1 MKCLSSSLA
10 VRAVPRVALALALAV
25 PVLSRADA
33 GVLIPSNKPAPDPSI
48 LSLEEME
55 IKVLIDNGVARVE
68 VRQIFANHEGSI
80 LEGEYLFALP
90 ARATVSDFA
99 VWDGVTRI
107 PGVILERKRAGEIYE
122 NLKWQSIDPGLL
134 QVGERGAD
142 EARRTAVFSARI
154 VPIPAHG
161 TKRMELEYH
170 ETIPVENLESYFAIP
185 LRPDA
190 YRAQVAGRLRIDF
203 ELRSAH
209 ALRDFQLVGTTYPL
223 EVKER
228 TPHLVRGRFEGRK
241 VTFQEDFAVRY
252 ALDSAKTDRLEVLT
266 YREPVPGTPPP
277 TVTAPEPAGNEPGFF
292 EASAVLGTGSTGAA
306 DASGRPRTVLALFDT
321 SLSMQ
326 WEKLDRS
333 YQALEALLRGLRPA
347 DRFNLLVFNTE
358 VTPWAA
364 GFVAAE
370 PAQVEAALAFVKSGY
385 IRGGTDMERVVKA
398 ALGEIS
404 GQRAGSAA
412 RPAGTPTCATD
423 CYLVLFTDGGAT
435 RGSILNARLAA
446 GYEMKWKELPE
457 AQRPRTFVF
466 AVGDDANLPLL
477 RLLARHNGVL
487 EWARS
492 TEPIEFKLQAFLSK
506 IGRSPVA
513 GLQLSAAPESNF
525 DLIYP
530 LDEAP
535 YAGSVA
541 AWIGQYRRPMAKA
554 DFGVRGTRDGVPFEM
569 RTTAALPERNVEH
582 PHLPRL
588 WARRRVDAL
597 LEKIE
602 REGED
607 RDTVD
612 EIIRLARRYKF
623 VTPYT
628 SFLAAPRALLRPRV
642 IRPGDPVLRVK
653 TDPSIVSVIAMFPF
667 GLVKPLRYLPREDTW
682 QTRFLAPKDLAD
694 GTYQVRLVLRDRR
707 GQVYRESKS
716 FVIASQPPVVRVR
729 LAKSQVRRGE
739 SVALRVSASAST
751 RTIVARLYG
760 AAPVQLRWNENA
772 GANTGELIVPRE
784 LPAGRY
790 TLRVI
795 AEDMAH
801 NIGSQEV
808 PLEVLP

>member
-1 MKCLSSSLA
+1 MSRRSSALGVVSLLL
-10 VRAVPRVALALALAV
+10 VLALVMRAPA
-25 PVLSRADA
+25 RADA

-55 IKVLIDNGVARVE
+55 ITVVIDNGVARVE
-68 VRQIFANHEGSI
+68 VRQIFASHQGSI

-142 EARRTAVFSARI
+142 EARRTAVFSAKI
-154 VPIPAHG
+154 VPIPAYG
-161 TKRMELEYH
+161 TKRMEIEYH
-170 ETIPVENLESYFAIP
+170 ETIPVESLESYFAIP

-190 YRAQVAGRLRIDF
+190 YHAQVAGRLRIDF

-209 ALRDFQLVGTTYPL
+209 AVRDFQLVGTTYPL
-223 EVKER
+223 QVKER
-228 TPHLVRGRFEGRK
+228 TPNLVRGTFEGRN
-241 VTFQEDFAVRY
+241 VTFTEDFAVRY
-252 ALDSAKTDRLEVLT
+252 AVDPAKTDRLEILT

-277 TVTAPEPAGNEPGFF
+277 TVTAPEPRGNEPGFF
-292 EASAVLGTGSTGAA
+292 EASAVLGTGSAAAA
-306 DASGRPRTVLALFDT
+306 DAPGKPRTVLALFDT

-347 DRFNLLVFNTE
+347 DRFNLVVFNTE
-358 VTPWAA
+358 LTPWSA

-370 PAQVEAALAFVKSGY
+370 PAHVEAALAFVKSGY
-385 IRGGTDMERVVKA
+385 IRGGTNMERALGA
-398 ALGEIS
+398 ALGELA

-412 RPAGTPTCATD
+412 EKTGTTACETN
-423 CYLVLFTDGGAT
+423 CYLVLFSDGGAT
-435 RGSILNARLAA
+435 RGSIQNARLAA
-446 GYEMKWKELPE
+446 GYEKKWRELPE

-477 RLLARHNGVL
+477 RLLARHDGVL

-525 DLIYP
+525 DLTYP

-541 AWIGQYRRPMAKA
+541 AWIGQYRRPMPKA
-554 DFGVRGTRDGVPFEM
+554 EFAVRGTRDGAPLEM
-569 RTTAALPERNVEH
+569 RASAALPERNVDH

-607 RDTVD
+607 RESID
-612 EIIRLARRYKF
+612 EIVRLARKYKF

-653 TDPSIVSVIAMFPF
+653 TDP
-667 GLVKPLRYLPREDTW
+667 
-682 QTRFLAPKDLAD
+682 
-694 GTYQVRLVLRDRR
+694 
-707 GQVYRESKS
+707 
-716 FVIASQPPVVRVR
+716 
-729 LAKSQVRRGE
+729 
-739 SVALRVSASAST
+739 
-751 RTIVARLYG
+751 
-760 AAPVQLRWNENA
+760 
-772 GANTGELIVPRE
+772 
-784 LPAGRY
+784 
-790 TLRVI
+790 
-795 AEDMAH
+795 
-801 NIGSQEV
+801 
-808 PLEVLP
+808 